1 MQGLSSPAY
10 GERPSVRT
18 LRARRHPLNNK
29 PAQHTTPQRPS
40 ANAVLLIGLAVTV
53 AVALVTFFWPQ
64 LDTKV
69 ALILTLAGAAVS
81 LALSSRLELAEIKQS
96 LTGLG
101 LEPQRATQIQQWAKR
116 DRFILARYNELRKE
130 MDELASGIYQ
140 LRTIDAVFED
150 DIRSIDEMMANEVLR
165 STCPISTVSVEKAR
179 WQISDARYRASIKAH
194 IAAAQRG
201 VKVTRVY
208 LFRDEGMFRD
218 EVLLAHLKELNK
230 KIAVMVLLH
239 DEAPQYEDFD
249 YLIFGNRRVS
259 VGVVGGVT
267 GTVQSAIVYSDRQ
280 IVDDYI
286 ERYRR
291 LTGLSV
297 PFAEALRRVESAE
310 TR

>member
-1 MQGLSSPAY
+1 M
-10 GERPSVRT
+10 
-18 LRARRHPLNNK
+18 RARRHPLSTT
-29 PAQHTTPQRPS
+29 PAQHSTPHRPS

-69 ALILTLAGAAVS
+69 ALLLTLAGSAVS
-81 LALSSRLELAEIKQS
+81 LALSSRLELGEIKQS
-96 LTGLG
+96 LAGLG
-101 LEPQRATQIQQWAKR
+101 LEPQRAAQIQQWAKR

-130 MDELASGIYQ
+130 MDDLASGTYQ

-150 DIRSIDEMMANEVLR
+150 DTRSIDEMTANEVLR
-165 STCPISTVSVEKAR
+165 STCPVSTVSVEKAR
-179 WQISDARYRASIKAH
+179 GQIEDARYRASIRSH

-208 LFRDEGMFRD
+208 LFRDEGMFTD
-218 EVLLAHLKELNK
+218 EVLLDHLKKLNEN
-230 KIAVMVLLH
+230 IAVMVLLH

-249 YLIFGNRRVS
+249 YLVFGNRRVS

-267 GTVQSAIVYSDRQ
+267 GTVQSAVVYSDREK
-280 IVDDYI
+280 VEDYI

-297 PFAEALRRVESAE
+297 PFAEALRRVES
-310 TR
+310 RKN